1 MENKIIIN
9 GKEYKTIF
17 EYFEAL
23 NSDISEQCTLLKSAD
38 SLLEKE
44 FYVKS
49 CEIKLQLKQKKL
61 LGEN

>member
-17 EYFEAL
+17 EYFETL
-23 NSDISEQCTLLKSAD
+23 NSDISEQHTLLISTD

-49 CEIKLQLKQKKL
+49 CEIQLQLKQRNL
-61 LGEN
+61 LGED